1 MSWQESVQS
10 ELIIKTGDGLSYKPL
25 WKNTCAKEIEYN
37 IAQFDFPKVKGSKID
52 RGTPMATK
60 FSLDIYFQ
68 GEDNLVT
75 ARNFE
80 VSASDSRPWQI
91 SHPIYGSILVQ
102 PTGLKFDYSGFNV
115 TQVTGTLFETLGSAG
130 LDITIVPQDKI
141 AADKDALDNT
151 IVEGFNAEMELLRAR
166 ELNPSDIAT
175 RDLVLSA
182 RQVTVLKG
190 INKTLYDIGVKSMKV
205 TEDAGTY
212 LNRYNVANASIEL
225 GISEA
230 SSLMANLQ
238 AVINFPSQMINT
250 VQVRVSVLQSQFDSL
265 RANIAGITKQSD
277 KSNYQATG
285 ATLVSSMCTNAVND
299 ADYKTRNE
307 VLDQIDNIQDMHNQF
322 LSDMDT
328 LQTANGGEEQSFVGN
343 SDVMTQL
350 DDLIKFTVANLDQ
363 IALSAKQE
371 RIVIL
376 DEDSNAVI
384 LAHRFYGLLADDSTI
399 TQFMNNNKI
408 FLNEI
413 LQIKK
418 GRTLSFYI

>member
-60 FSLDIYFQ
+60 FNLDIYFQ
-68 GEDNLVT
+68 GEDHLVT

-102 PTGLKFDYSGFNV
+102 PTGLNFDYSGFNV
-115 TQVTGTLFETLGSAG
+115 TQITGKLFETLGSAG
-130 LDITIVPQDKI
+130 LETTIVPQDKI
-141 AADKDALDNT
+141 AADKEALDET
-151 IVEGFNAEMELLRAR
+151 IVQGFNAEMELLRAR
-166 ELNPSDIAT
+166 ELTPSDIAT
-175 RDLVLSA
+175 RDLILST

-190 INKTLYDIGVKSMKV
+190 INKALYDIGVKSVKI

-212 LNRYNVANASIEL
+212 LNRYNVANASINQ
-225 GISEA
+225 GISQA
-230 SSLMANLQ
+230 SSLMTNLQ
-238 AVINFPSQMINT
+238 AVINFPSQMVNT
-250 VQVRVSVLQSQFDSL
+250 VQVRVGVLQAQFETL
-265 RANIAGITKQSD
+265 RANITGITRQSD

-285 ATLVSSMCTNAVND
+285 ATLVSSMCTNAVNGT
-299 ADYKTRNE
+299 DYKTRNE
-307 VLDQIDNIQDMHNQF
+307 VLEQIDNIQGMHDQF
-322 LSDMDT
+322 LSDMD
-328 LQTANGGEEQSFVGN
+328 LIQTDNGGDEQSFVGN
-343 SDVMTQL
+343 SDVMTGL
-350 DDLIKFTVANLDQ
+350 DDLVKFTLANLDQ
-363 IALSAKQE
+363 VALNAKQE

-384 LAHRFYGLLADDSTI
+384 LAHRFYGLTADDSTI
-399 TQFMNNNKI
+399 QQFINNNKI

-418 GRTLSFYI
+418 GRKLSFYI

>member
-60 FSLDIYFQ
+60 FNLDIYFQ
-68 GEDNLVT
+68 GEDNLVI

-115 TQVTGTLFETLGSAG
+115 TQVTGMLFETLGSAG
-130 LDITIVPQDKI
+130 LDISIVPQDKI
-141 AADKDALDNT
+141 AADKEALDDT
-151 IVEGFNAEMELLRAR
+151 IVQGFNAEMELLRAR
-166 ELNPSDIAT
+166 ELTPSDIAT
-175 RDLVLSA
+175 RDLVLST

-190 INKTLYDIGVKSMKV
+190 INKTLYDIGVKSIKL

-212 LNRYNVANASIEL
+212 LNRYNVANASIEQ
-225 GISEA
+225 GISQA
-230 SSLMANLQ
+230 SSLMSNLQ

-250 VQVRVSVLQSQFDSL
+250 VQVRVAALQTQFASL
-265 RANIAGITKQSD
+265 RANLGSITNQSD

-307 VLDQIDNIQDMHNQF
+307 VLDQIENIQDMHDQF
-322 LSDMDT
+322 LSDMD
-328 LQTANGGEEQSFVGN
+328 LIQTDNGGEEQSFVGN

-384 LAHRFYGLLADDSTI
+384 LAHRFYGLQADDSTI
-399 TQFMNNNKI
+399 QQFMDNNKI